1 MCDISK
7 LLITFAQIIIEFQM
21 RKRFIHTL
29 WALLG
34 TGVLAT
40 VIGFFAIWFGILVH
54 ARHRGFA
61 ESYQPF
67 CHPGILLGWQGARYV
82 EPEQGES
89 YRDTL

>member
-40 VIGFFAIWFGILVH
+40 VIGFFAIWFGYI
-54 ARHRGFA
+54 G
-61 ESYQPF
+61 YMPDIDQPF